1 VNLKSIQARARL
13 RHRVVT
19 VLATL
24 TPLLTPCPGSMAQS
38 ATFRFPTPNR
48 ALLEPGGGPR
58 FLAPTPGKSWT
69 AGGFGCVRSEGSQM
83 HEGIDI
89 LATQRDRRG
98 EPSDVVTASAEGE
111 VAYVSRRPA
120 LSNYGNYVVLR
131 HRLDGLEVFTLYA
144 HLATIAAN
152 VKSGVRIGAGERV
165 GVMGRSTNTRSPIA
179 KDRAHLHFEVDLLLN
194 ERFPV
199 WLKKREPD
207 VRDDHGPWNGR
218 NLAGLDP
225 ADILRRQ
232 AASGNRFSLLE
243 YLRNRPALCRVLVP
257 DASFPWLRRYAPLVR
272 RNAIAEREGVVAH
285 EMALDYNGVPFEA
298 IPRSRSEIKGPLAVR
313 LLSVD
318 EQVQRDH
325 PCRKLVFKR
334 GQSWTL
340 TAKGRELIDLLT
352 E

>member
-1 VNLKSIQARARL
+1 
-13 RHRVVT
+13 
-19 VLATL
+19 
-24 TPLLTPCPGSMAQS
+24 
-38 ATFRFPTPNR
+38 
-48 ALLEPGGGPR
+48 
-58 FLAPTPGKSWT
+58 
-69 AGGFGCVRSEGSQM
+69 M

-98 EPSDVVTASAEGE
+98 EPSDDVTASADGE

-131 HRLDGLEVFTLYA
+131 HRLEGLEVFTLYA
-144 HLATIAAN
+144 HLASIAAE
-152 VKSGVRIGAGERV
+152 VKPGVRIGAGERL
-165 GVMGRSTNTRSPIA
+165 GVMGRSTNTRSPIT
-179 KDRAHLHFEVDLLLN
+179 KDRAHLHFEIDLLLN
-194 ERFPV
+194 ERFSA

-225 ADILRRQ
+225 AEILRSETT
-232 AASGNRFSLLE
+232 SGNRFSLLD

-257 DASFPWLRRYAPLVR
+257 DTSFPWLRRYAPLVR
-272 RNAIAEREGVVAH
+272 RNVTAEREGAVAY
-285 EMALDYNGVPFEA
+285 ELSLDFNGVPFQA
-298 IPRSRSEIKGPLAVR
+298 IPRARSEIKGPLAVR

-334 GQSWTL
+334 GQAWTL
-340 TAKGRELIDLLT
+340 TAKGSELIDLLT